1 MAPAPTGIIASMPDA
16 DEHARRR
23 RPRRRPFGVLVICG
37 LLAFQAV
44 LLVLLIVGLLEVDT
58 TDMAATELALKAFGV
73 NLSIATDAELAVQTL
88 IVIFATL
95 FALTFVEAV
104 LLLLLR
110 RIGWILTMLVV
121 GVALF
126 AQLVATW
133 LGAAVNSTSLLL
145 YALTALYLNQSDVR
159 RAFGIGASRIDR
171 VIALSADAV
180 DGAMGDAS

>member
-1 MAPAPTGIIASMPDA
+1 MSGTTTPP
-16 DEHARRR
+16 HRR

-44 LLVLLIVGLLEVDT
+44 LLAILIIGLLEVDT
-58 TDMAATELALKAFGV
+58 TDMADADLALRAFGLD
-73 NLSIATDAELAVQTL
+73 LSVATDAVVAIRIL
-88 IVIFATL
+88 IVAFSTL
-95 FALTFVEAV
+95 FVLTFIEA
-104 LLLLLR
+104 LLLLLLK
-110 RIGWILTMLVV
+110 RIGWIITMLVV

-126 AQLVATW
+126 FQLVAIW
-133 LGAAVNSTSLLL
+133 YGATVDSVSLLL

-171 VIALSADAV
+171 VISRSADAV